1 MKAVIL
7 AAGEGI
13 RLRPFTITRPKVM
26 IPVANKPIM
35 EYVIS
40 ALSNSGI
47 HNLII
52 VVGYKKESV
61 MDYFED
67 GQDFGANIR
76 YVEQAQQLGT
86 ANAIKRVSRYIDD
99 KFLVLNGDNLIE
111 SSAILDLLEDG
122 SANGTSILTV
132 TKEQTEGY
140 GVVKT
145 DNGRIT
151 KIIEKPKHMVGNLVN
166 TGIYLF
172 SPSIFDEIDE
182 TSISE
187 RGEYDITDTLQQ
199 MIESGTKVSSVHT
212 KSNWADAA
220 YPWDL
225 LVVNSSILGDI
236 KGKNSGEIEEEVV
249 IKGEVIIGE
258 GCIIRSGSYIIGPV
272 VIGRDC
278 EIGPNVTITPST
290 SIGDG
295 VFISPNSVIE
305 NSILMNDVKIGPN
318 SCIFGSI
325 IGENT
330 TLGAGFVTEHIP
342 SKAICAD
349 ELISVDM
356 GAVIGENCT
365 IDCRTLTKTG
375 CIVGVN
381 CKVTSGKVISGNLP
395 NNSIVI

>member
-13 RLRPFTITRPKVM
+13 RLRPFTTTRPKVM
-26 IPVANKPIM
+26 IPVANRPIL

-47 HNLII
+47 DNLII

-61 MDYFED
+61 MDYFKD
-67 GQDFGANIR
+67 GQDFGANII

-86 ANAIKRVSRYIDD
+86 AHAIKQASTYIDD
-99 KFLVLNGDNLIE
+99 NFLVLNGDNLIE
-111 SSAILDLLEDG
+111 SSAITDLLEGDVDD
-122 SANGTSILTV
+122 GTSILTV
-132 TKEQTEGY
+132 TKENTEGY

-145 DNGRIT
+145 DNHRII
-151 KIIEKPKHMVGNLVN
+151 KIIEKPKQDVGNLVN

-172 SPSIFDEIDE
+172 SPSIFDMIDQ

-187 RGEYDITDTLQQ
+187 RGEYDITDTIQQ
-199 MIESGTKVSSVHT
+199 MIENGIEVSSIHT
-212 KSNWADAA
+212 GSNWADAA

-225 LVVNSSILGDI
+225 LGVNSSKLSDI
-236 KGKNSGEIEEEVV
+236 KGKNAGEIEDGVI
-249 IKGEVIIGE
+249 IKGEVVVGE
-258 GCIIRSGSYIIGPV
+258 GSIIRSGSYIIGPV

-295 VFISPNSVIE
+295 VFIQPNSNIE
-305 NSILMNDVKIGPN
+305 NSILMNDVRIGAN
-318 SCIFGSI
+318 SSIFGTI

-330 TLGAGFVTEHIP
+330 TIGSGFVTEHVP
-342 SKAICAD
+342 SKTICAD
-349 ELISVDM
+349 ELISTDM

-365 IDCRTLTKTG
+365 VGCRTLTKSG

-381 CKVTSGKVISGNLP
+381 CEVSSGKVILENIP